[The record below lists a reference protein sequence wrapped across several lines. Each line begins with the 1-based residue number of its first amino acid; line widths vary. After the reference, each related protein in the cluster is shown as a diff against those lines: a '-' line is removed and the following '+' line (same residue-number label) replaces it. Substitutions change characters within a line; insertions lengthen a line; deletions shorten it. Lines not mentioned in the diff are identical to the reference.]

1 MDSELTNLYNRNQ
14 RIKSFC
20 REIKRTLVLRCV
32 DQGLPLGP
40 LDVFINDIKDSMIAH
55 KDEYTLMTL
64 LVLLLDTNFIDASWE
79 RYKIRL
85 Q

>member
-1 MDSELTNLYNRNQ
+1 MDSDVANLYNRNN

-20 REIKRTLVLRCV
+20 REIKRILVLRCV
-32 DQGLPLGP
+32 EQGLPLGP
-40 LDVFINDIKDSMIAH
+40 LDVFIIDIRDSMISH